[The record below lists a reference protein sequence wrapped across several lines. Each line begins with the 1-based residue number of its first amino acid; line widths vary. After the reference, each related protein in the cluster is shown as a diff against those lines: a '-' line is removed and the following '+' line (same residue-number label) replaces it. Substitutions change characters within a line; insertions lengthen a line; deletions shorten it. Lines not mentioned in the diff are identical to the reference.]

1 MKLPARALVVMHSCE
16 RATDAGT
23 PVHKP
28 HLRLDGHEHCL
39 ALAPPMGGSACT
51 GLQAALHAAGCI
63 ASNVHTCRLIVKCT
77 TLVVALLNV
86 PCQVPA
92 LGIGHRLV
100 ARAYST
106 ALC

>member
-1 MKLPARALVVMHSCE
+1 MQLPARALVVMHSCE

-23 PVHKP
+23 PVHKL

-39 ALAPPMGGSACT
+39 TLGGSACT
-51 GLQAALHAAGCI
+51 GLQAALHAAACI

-77 TLVVALLNV
+77 TTVVALLNV